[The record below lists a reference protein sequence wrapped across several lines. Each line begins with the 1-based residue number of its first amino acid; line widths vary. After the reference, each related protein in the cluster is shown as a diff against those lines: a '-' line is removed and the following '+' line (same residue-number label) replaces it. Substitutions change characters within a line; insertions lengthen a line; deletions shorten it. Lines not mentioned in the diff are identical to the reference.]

1 MKPNKQVIKDLEA
14 EDSELCVRIE
24 RLKKLYN
31 GVEKEYRMVG
41 HATSVSDEK
50 CTLFLGMQLNAM
62 EDYEYYLSERIK
74 NLKLY
79 DD

>member
-1 MKPNKQVIKDLEA
+1 MKQLIKDLET
-14 EDSELCVRIE
+14 EDSELKVRIE
-24 RLKKLYN
+24 RLKKFYN
-31 GVEKEYRMVG
+31 KVANEYNTIG
-41 HATSVSDEK
+41 HVTSVSDDQ